1 MTNKYFSVKIKTSF
15 KSEWLNKLKLYFSEG
30 GTFMEEESFEIKV
43 VLGEKEIKE
52 AILDYLDKH
61 GYIVSDYNYKL
72 GVRVEKEDTGI
83 LSKRTTYHFNK
94 FMIDVKRKKTT
105 PRSAATNKSELVLKS
120 VSKNEAIECQ

>member
-1 MTNKYFSVKIKTSF
+1 
-15 KSEWLNKLKLYFSEG
+15 
-30 GTFMEEESFEIKV
+30 MEEESFEIKV

-83 LSKRTTYHFNK
+83 LSKRITYHFNK
-94 FMIDVKRKKTT
+94 FMIDVKRKKTS
-105 PRSAATNKSELVLKS
+105 PHSVHPNKTELVLKS
-120 VSKNEAIECQ
+120 VSKPEAAECRN

>member
-1 MTNKYFSVKIKTSF
+1 MNQQQRFCLTELF
-15 KSEWLNKLKLYFSEG
+15 LKEAF
-30 GTFMEEESFEIKV
+30 FVEEESFEIKV

-94 FMIDVKRKKTT
+94 FMIDVKRKKQI
-105 PRSAATNKSELVLKS
+105 PRVSNANKAELVLKS
-120 VSKNEAIECQ
+120 VSKNEAVECQN